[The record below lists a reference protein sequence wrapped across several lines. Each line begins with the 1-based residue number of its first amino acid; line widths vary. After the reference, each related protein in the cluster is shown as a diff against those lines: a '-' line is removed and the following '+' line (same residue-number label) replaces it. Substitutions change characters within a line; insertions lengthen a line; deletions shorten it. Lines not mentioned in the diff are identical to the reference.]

1 MMYEVLTFQV
11 VIVAAFCEVI
21 YEEESRAELRV
32 HRMKEVSPNI
42 ETGSSQIKKVR
53 SEIFLENSL
62 VFLDFCVICK
72 Q

>member
-32 HRMKEVSPNI
+32 HRKKR
-42 ETGSSQIKKVR
+42 ETGSAASKKKVR